1 MKRDEDETAA
11 DSGMA
16 CHFINFL
23 PTSSEYED
31 FDEQFTQSGPC
42 YVNFNT
48 ASRYSHDFQRD
59 RSSHHCSLCH
69 GTWPS
74 SDGVVSKYHVCSLCG
89 TSTVHK
95 CVALHIQAV
104 PLPSVRPCQTQQKK

>member
-16 CHFINFL
+16 CHFIKFM
-23 PTSSEYED
+23 PTSYDYED
-31 FDEQFTQSGPC
+31 IDEHSTQSGLC

-89 TSTVHK
+89 TSSVDGR
-95 CVALHIQAV
+95 VAPHNEAV
-104 PLPSVRPCQTQQKK
+104 PLP